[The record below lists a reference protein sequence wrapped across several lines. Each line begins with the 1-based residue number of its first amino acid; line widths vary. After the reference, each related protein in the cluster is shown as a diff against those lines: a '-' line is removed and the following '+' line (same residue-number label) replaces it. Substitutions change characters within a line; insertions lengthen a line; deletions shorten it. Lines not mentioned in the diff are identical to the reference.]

1 MIDAIGIVNFEDSS
15 VNVKGMSD
23 FRSIPAMSFLGRYRI
38 IDFTLSNMVNS
49 GIDELSVL
57 VKNKPRSLIEHLGNG
72 SNYNINLKSGYLNI
86 LYTDNNAMSDAY
98 FHDIYV
104 MHSNIEKFQES
115 NAKYVVISPS
125 YMIYRIN
132 YNDVIRAHEESGA
145 DITCVYQEV
154 NNANQKYIGCKTI
167 DLDKNGVVTAIGRNK
182 GNKKSANILTETY
195 VIDRELFVDLVEK
208 APVISPL
215 YSLIDVITSVVD
227 SLKVCGYEHKGYLAC
242 INSLEEY
249 YDANMEMIDYE
260 KAAELFDPD
269 WPIYTKT
276 NDSQPAFYSKNA
288 HAKNCLIANGCIIN
302 GDLENCICG
311 RGVTVGKGAVIKNT
325 LLLPECYIAPMAHI
339 ENAVIDKHSSV
350 ERKLEIIG
358 KDGKLAYVK
367 RRDRV

>member
-86 LYTDNNAMSDAY
+86 LYTDNTTTNDAY

-104 MHSNIEKFQES
+104 MNSNLEKFQES
-115 NAKYVVISPS
+115 NAKYVVISSS
-125 YMIYRIN
+125 YMIYPLD
-132 YNDVIRAHEESGA
+132 YNKVIKAHEENGA
-145 DITCVYQEV
+145 DITCVYKAV
-154 NNANQKYIGCKTI
+154 TNANKEYIGCKTAEI
-167 DLDKNGVVTAIGRNK
+167 DKDDVITDIGRNK
-182 GNKKSANILTETY
+182 GAKKNANILTETY
-195 VIDRELFVDLVEK
+195 VIGRELFVDLVEK

-215 YSLIDVITSVVD
+215 YNLIDVLTSVLD
-227 SLKVCGYEHKGYLAC
+227 SLKVCGYRHEGYLAC

-260 KAAELFDPD
+260 KAKELFNPD

-276 NDSQPAFYSKNA
+276 NDSQPAFYAKTA
-288 HAKNCLIANGCIIN
+288 HVKNCLIANGCVIN
-302 GDLENCICG
+302 GDLENCILG
-311 RGVTVGKGAVIKNT
+311 RGVTVGKGAVIKNA

-358 KDGKLAYVK
+358 TDDKLAYVR

>member
-104 MHSNIEKFQES
+104 LHSNIEKFQES

-182 GNKKSANILTETY
+182 GNKKSANILTE
-195 VIDRELFVDLVEK
+195 
-208 APVISPL
+208 S
-215 YSLIDVITSVVD
+215 SVVD

-339 ENAVIDKHSSV
+339 ENAIIDKHSSV